1 MVRKV
6 ATKEIAPLA
15 RELDEKAAFPEHARN
30 VFAELGLLNPLLPAA
45 FDGPEMGVL
54 TTVLIM
60 EEISRVCAAT
70 ALLLIAQSD
79 GMLPILHGGSPE
91 LKKRFLGRLG
101 GGSTV
106 LTALAATEPTAGSDL
121 LGMKTRAVRKGD
133 EYVINGQKCFITNGS
148 VADVIPLYAYTDPD
162 KGAKGISAFVVE
174 KGTPGLS
181 YGRNEVKMGM
191 RGSINSELFFE
202 DLRIP
207 VANRIGEEGTGFAN
221 LMSTL
226 TMNRIFCAAQAVGIA
241 QGALDEAIH
250 HARERVQFG
259 KAISHIAVVQSM
271 IADMAAAVE
280 SSRLLTRKAAALF
293 DKGDAKQGALYR
305 LARQDL
311 RQRQRHEGDHR
322 RGPGPGRLRLHE
334 GPRRRADDA
343 RRQAHPDLHGHQPDH
358 AHRGRTSAAAL
369 RIVSAPHAHHPTRRA
384 RARRRPL
391 RNRRAPEPAAAA
403 AARPRR
409 KPMTPHRWMMTAVGQ
424 PLVKEPLEL
433 AAPPPGQ
440 VLVEVAGC
448 GVCHT
453 DLGFLYDG
461 VRTNQPLPLALG
473 HEVSGRVVK
482 AGAGRGGLAR
492 GRPCWSRR

>member
-1 MVRKV
+1 MFDLTEEQQQVVEMVRKV

-15 RELDEKAAFPEHARN
+15 RELDEKAAFPEHAKN

-91 LKKRFLGRLG
+91 LKKRILGRLG

-148 VADVIPLYAYTDPD
+148 VADVISLYAYTDPD

-293 DKGDAKQGALYR
+293 DQGDAKQGALYGS
-305 LARQDL
+305 LAKTFASDNAMKVTTDAVQVL
-311 RQRQRHEGDHR
+311 GGYGYMKDHGVER
-322 RGPGPGRLRLHE
+322 MMR
-334 GPRRRADDA
+334 DA
-343 RRQAHPDLHGHQPDH
+343 KLTQIYTGTNQI
-358 AHRGRTSAAAL
+358 T
-369 RIVSAPHAHHPTRRA
+369 RIV
-384 RARRRPL
+384 
-391 RNRRAPEPAAAA
+391 
-403 AARPRR
+403 
-409 KPMTPHRWMMTAVGQ
+409 
-424 PLVKEPLEL
+424 
-433 AAPPPGQ
+433 
-440 VLVEVAGC
+440 
-448 GVCHT
+448 
-453 DLGFLYDG
+453 
-461 VRTNQPLPLALG
+461 
-473 HEVSGRVVK
+473 
-482 AGAGRGGLAR
+482 AGRALLL
-492 GRPCWSRR
+492 S